1 MSGIR
6 AHKFKMYLHF
16 LLLFSLILITQAY
29 AADPSAKDI
38 GGIAKGVT
46 SSFQGIGELILAAA
60 YVAGFALVL
69 AAIFKFKQHK
79 DNPQQVPMGTPV
91 ALLAIGVVLV
101 FLPSLFGPAAQTVFG
116 DEATAGGFGGEGV
129 KNIKGGDGGGNPT
142 P

>member
-6 AHKFKMYLHF
+6 SHKFKMYLHF

-29 AADPSAKDI
+29 AADQDI
-38 GGIAKGVT
+38 GDIAKGVT
-46 SSFQGIGELILAAA
+46 SSFQGIGQLILAAA

-116 DEATAGGFGGEGV
+116 DEATAGGFTGEGV
-129 KNIKGGDGGGNPT
+129 KDIKGGSGGDGGAT